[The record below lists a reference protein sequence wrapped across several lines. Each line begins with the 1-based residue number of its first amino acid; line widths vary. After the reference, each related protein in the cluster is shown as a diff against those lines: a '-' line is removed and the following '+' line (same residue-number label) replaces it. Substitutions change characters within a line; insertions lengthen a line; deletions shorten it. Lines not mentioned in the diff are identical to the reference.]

1 VFTRPLILQQSFGDA
16 RDFVEAGCQ
25 KRTQVTERL
34 SETIIALMGLGYGG
48 KMSRAFCVCALVLA
62 ACPLVLPAVA
72 QDSAKKAEVLK
83 PVPSPSQ
90 VVLAQWN
97 EIGRKLV
104 AMAEDLPENKYDY
117 KPHPDSRTFVAQ
129 LLHVSASMYYFTDV
143 AQGQKVRYGDDPSRD
158 RLKTKAQVVAFVKK
172 SVEDGANLI
181 KAKGD
186 AGMTAVVQDPESKQ
200 KLRVSELAY
209 SVIEHSGEHY
219 GQLVVYYRINGMVPP
234 ESRPRK

>member
-1 VFTRPLILQQSFGDA
+1 MR
-16 RDFVEAGCQ
+16 
-25 KRTQVTERL
+25 
-34 SETIIALMGLGYGG
+34 
-48 KMSRAFCVCALVLA
+48 RAFCICALVLA
-62 ACPLVLPAVA
+62 AGPVLLPAVA

-158 RLKTKAQVVAFVKK
+158 QLKTKPQIVAFVKK

-186 AGMTAVVQDPESKQ
+186 AGMTAVVQDPEANQ

>member
-1 VFTRPLILQQSFGDA
+1 
-16 RDFVEAGCQ
+16 
-25 KRTQVTERL
+25 
-34 SETIIALMGLGYGG
+34 
-48 KMSRAFCVCALVLA
+48 MSRAFYICVLLLA
-62 ACPLVLPAVA
+62 ACSLVQPAIA
-72 QDSAKKAEVLK
+72 QDSAKKAEPLK

-90 VVLAQWN
+90 EVLAQWN
-97 EIGRKLV
+97 EIGRKLI
-104 AMAEDLPENKYDY
+104 AIAEDLTQDKYDY
-117 KPHPDSRTFVAQ
+117 KPHPDSRSFVAQ

-143 AQGQKVRYGDDPSRD
+143 AQGRKVRYGDDPSRD
-158 RLKTKAQVVAFVKK
+158 QLKTKPQVVAFVKK

-186 AGMTAVVQDPESKQ
+186 AGMMAVVQDPESNERHR
-200 KLRVSELAY
+200 LSELAY

>member
-1 VFTRPLILQQSFGDA
+1 
-16 RDFVEAGCQ
+16 
-25 KRTQVTERL
+25 
-34 SETIIALMGLGYGG
+34 
-48 KMSRAFCVCALVLA
+48 MSRALSICALVVA
-62 ACPLVLPAVA
+62 ACLLVLPAVA
-72 QDSAKKAEVLK
+72 QDSAKKAEALK

-90 VVLAQWN
+90 VVFSQWN

-104 AMAEDLPENKYDY
+104 AMAEDFPEDKYDY
-117 KPHPDSRTFVAQ
+117 KPHPDSRSFVAQ

-143 AQGQKVRYGDDPSRD
+143 AQGRNVRYGDDPSRD
-158 RLKTKAQVVAFVKK
+158 QLKTKAQIVAFVKK

-181 KAKGD
+181 RAKGD
-186 AGMTAVVQDPESKQ
+186 AGMMAVVQDPESNERHR
-200 KLRVSELAY
+200 LSELAY